1 MTGWLKVLH
10 IVGIVLWLGGM
21 INLSLIL
28 SRTSS
33 LDPEF
38 QQRLAPAVRAF
49 RTGGLWAGAFLVLI
63 SGIAV
68 VVMSPEYFKMGWFH
82 AKLTLVLAMLGAQG
96 WLDSRVAR
104 WLREPLP
111 HGGSGFSKLYTFALV
126 ALFLISFLVIRK
138 PF

>member
-1 MTGWLKVLH
+1 MTGSLKVLH
-10 IVGIVLWLGGM
+10 LVGIVLWLGGM

-28 SRTSS
+28 SRTAS
-33 LDPEF
+33 LDAEF
-38 QQRLAPAVRAF
+38 QQRLAPAGRAF

-96 WLDSRVAR
+96 WLDSQVAR

-111 HGGSGFSKLYTFALV
+111 HSGTGFARLYFFALT
-126 ALFLISFLVIRK
+126 ALLFITFLVVRK